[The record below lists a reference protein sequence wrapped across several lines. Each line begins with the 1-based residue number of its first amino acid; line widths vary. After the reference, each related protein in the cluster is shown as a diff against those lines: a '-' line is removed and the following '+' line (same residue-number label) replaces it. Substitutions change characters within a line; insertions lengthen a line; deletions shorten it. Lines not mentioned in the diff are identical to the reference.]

1 MACTIVFPK
10 FIKNLLRSTLQSEY
24 YAPLS
29 DINNGDFALLF
40 QKNERKP
47 VNLSGFD
54 TFSWRH
60 VRAIYFETSRDKE
73 GLWVSQSIRRS
84 ILTPIKKNKKYKLNN
99 CIYSRGVLMKI
110 LGGGVPSG
118 SPNPGP
124 ISDQKMSFSTP
135 VFRPGG
141 GHKTQH

>member
-24 YAPLS
+24 HAPLS

-40 QKNERKP
+40 QILKETSQLVRVWYIFLKARTCNIFR
-47 VNLSGFD
+47 NLS
-54 TFSWRH
+54 WQR
-60 VRAIYFETSRDKE
+60 RALS
-73 GLWVSQSIRRS
+73 
-84 ILTPIKKNKKYKLNN
+84 LTINSEININTYKNKKKYKLNK